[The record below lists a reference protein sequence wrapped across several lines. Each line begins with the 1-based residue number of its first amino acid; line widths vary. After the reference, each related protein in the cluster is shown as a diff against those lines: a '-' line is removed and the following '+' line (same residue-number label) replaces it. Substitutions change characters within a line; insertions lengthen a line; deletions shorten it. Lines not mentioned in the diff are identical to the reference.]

1 MARIDT
7 QVYKIN
13 PLIAESQ
20 REEENEGQ
28 SVENEDTLVVDT
40 SQLRYGYAGATPEK
54 AEMKPMESTKWRS
67 GESRNESSN
76 VLPVRH
82 TSNVAYSKR
91 NKKERKKSDQSV
103 KKSDRSVPPPVA
115 RRKMST
121 DKILA
126 ELPEVPYNDLR
137 ARLRKTGQIE
147 QNSGLHKIEIARKH
161 SQRAVIN
168 VK

>member
-1 MARIDT
+1 M
-7 QVYKIN
+7 
-13 PLIAESQ
+13 
-20 REEENEGQ
+20 
-28 SVENEDTLVVDT
+28 VVDT

-91 NKKERKKSDQSV
+91 NKKERKKSDQSVTKSDQSV